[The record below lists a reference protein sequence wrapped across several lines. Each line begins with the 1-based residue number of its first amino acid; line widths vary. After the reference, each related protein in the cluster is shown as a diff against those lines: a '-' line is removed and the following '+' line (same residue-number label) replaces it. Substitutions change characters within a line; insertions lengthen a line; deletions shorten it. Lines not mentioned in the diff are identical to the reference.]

1 MFETLRAKRPLKL
14 TFYRKL
20 LLPLSMMDDAGG
32 MKKMKMVFKD
42 TSFLPPISG
51 GSLDW
56 QDPAQAQANTKKRK
70 RPPIKSDI
78 ETP

>member
-1 MFETLRAKRPLKL
+1 MFETLQAKRPLKL

-20 LLPLSMMDDAGG
+20 LLPLSMMDDPGG
-32 MKKMKMVFKD
+32 MQKMETAFKD
-42 TSFLPPISG
+42 TSVLPPISG

-56 QDPAQAQANTKKRK
+56 EDPTQAQANTKKRK